1 MDLKINAVHFD
12 ASEKLQD
19 FVSKKV
25 AKLEKKSDEVRK
37 VEVSMKI
44 EKPEAV
50 QNKMTSIKISVPNE
64 ELFAEKIC
72 DTFEEGVDLCVDALL
87 KQLSKYKEKR
97 SGK

>member
-12 ASEKLQD
+12 ASEKLQE
-19 FVSKKV
+19 FVTKKV
-25 AKLEKKSDEVRK
+25 AKLEKKSDDVRK
-37 VEVSMKI
+37 VEVNMKV

-50 QNKMTSIKISVPNE
+50 QNKMTAIKISVPNE
-64 ELFAEKIC
+64 ELFAEKTC
-72 DTFEEGVDLCVDALL
+72 DTFEEGIDLCVDALL